1 MPTGLTPIRRL
12 EHIVFFPIRFRTERL
27 PRGRVKC
34 WPLNAPAA
42 VWQVLEIEL
51 AVVKVHRRLQRTD
64 AVEALH
70 ELIAAGTGNRI
81 VSETN
86 SSRICAL
93 EILALM
99 TDLRLP
105 RKIGRASCRGTA
117 AIALLTSDL
126 STTS

>member
-70 ELIAAGTGNRI
+70 ELIAAGTGKDRK
-81 VSETN
+81 STRLN
-86 SSRICAL
+86 SSHSQISYAVFCL
-93 EILALM
+93 KKKKKKKKKK
-99 TDLRLP
+99 
-105 RKIGRASCRGTA
+105 RKIN
-117 AIALLTSDL
+117 
-126 STTS
+126 TTK